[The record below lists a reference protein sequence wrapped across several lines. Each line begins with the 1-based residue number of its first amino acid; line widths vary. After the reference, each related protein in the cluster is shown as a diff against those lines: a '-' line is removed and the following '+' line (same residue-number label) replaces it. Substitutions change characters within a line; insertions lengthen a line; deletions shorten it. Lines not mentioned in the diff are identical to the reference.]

1 MTQPTLKVI
10 RTGDHYV
17 NFLIGGV
24 YCTTQTTCM
33 TRQAAESFA
42 AELLRSGAMGI
53 QIKRSGS

>member
-1 MTQPTLKVI
+1 MANPELKVI

-17 NFLIGGV
+17 DFLLHGV
-24 YCTTQTTCM
+24 YCTTQTTCL